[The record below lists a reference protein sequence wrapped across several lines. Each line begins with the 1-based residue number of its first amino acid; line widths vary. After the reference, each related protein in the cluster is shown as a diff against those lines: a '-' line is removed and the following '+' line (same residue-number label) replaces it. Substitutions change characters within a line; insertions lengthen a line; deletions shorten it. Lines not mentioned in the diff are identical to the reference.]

1 MTGHKKPKHSIAA
14 SRATPRL
21 VDRED
26 FKRVMQ
32 ELKAACRDN
41 RQADPIVEQLRQCP
55 DAFKAGEMIGKMF
68 DSIKYG
74 KDEHQEEERYLPPA
88 GVVMPPIV

>member
-14 SRATPRL
+14 SRATARP
-21 VDRED
+21 VDPEE

-32 ELKAACRDN
+32 ELESACRNN
-41 RQADPIVEQLRQCP
+41 RQADPIVEQLKQCP
-55 DAFKAGEMIGKMF
+55 DAFKAGEMVGKMF

-74 KDEHQEEERYLPPA
+74 KDEHQGEERYLPPA
-88 GVVMPPIV
+88 GVVMPPLV